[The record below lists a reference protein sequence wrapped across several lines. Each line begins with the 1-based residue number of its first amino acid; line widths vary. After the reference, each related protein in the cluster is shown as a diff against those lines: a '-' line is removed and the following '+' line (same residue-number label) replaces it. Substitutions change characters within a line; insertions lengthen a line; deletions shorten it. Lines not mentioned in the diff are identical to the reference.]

1 MNVNKLV
8 LNPELVD
15 LDDAP
20 ELTDEWFDK
29 ATFKVA
35 GKVVRRGRPKGSN
48 KEQVAMRLDR
58 DIIQHFKEG
67 GTGWQSR
74 INAALKELIR

>member
-1 MNVNKLV
+1 MNVSKLV
-8 LNPELVD
+8 LKPELVN

-20 ELTDEWFDK
+20 ELTDAWFDK

-48 KEQVAMRLDR
+48 KEQVALRLDR

-67 GTGWQSR
+67 GAGWQSR

>member
-1 MNVNKLV
+1 MNKLV
-8 LNPELVD
+8 SKPELVD

-35 GKVVRRGRPKGSN
+35 GQVVRRGRPNGSN
-48 KEQVAMRLDR
+48 KLQVALRLDR
-58 DIIQHFKEG
+58 EIIQHFKAG
-67 GTGWQSR
+67 GAGWQSR
-74 INAALKELIR
+74 INAALKELFR

>member
-1 MNVNKLV
+1 MNELV
-8 LNPELVD
+8 SKPELVD

-29 ATFKVA
+29 ATLKVA
-35 GKVVRRGRPKGSN
+35 GKVVRRGRPRGSN
-48 KEQVAMRLDR
+48 KEQVALRLDR
-58 DIIQHFKEG
+58 DIIQHFKAG
-67 GTGWQSR
+67 GAGWQSR

>member
-1 MNVNKLV
+1 MTVSKLV
-8 LNPELVD
+8 SKPESVD
-15 LDDAP
+15 HDDAP

-35 GKVVRRGRPKGSN
+35 GEIVRRGRPKGSN
-48 KEQVAMRLDR
+48 KQQVALRLDR
-58 DIIQHFKEG
+58 EIIQHFKAG
-67 GTGWQSR
+67 GAGWQSR